1 MAFDPYLF
9 FGGNC
14 REAFTRYQEIFGGEL
29 QLMTMAD
36 TPDSEDVPAEQADLI
51 IHAALTRDG
60 RMLMG
65 SDDPTTDDFG
75 PVQGMMV
82 SYSASDADDART
94 VFDALSEG
102 GSVNQALSETFFSP
116 AFGMCVDRFGTPW
129 MVSAA
134 AAEDATAGG

>member
-9 FGGNC
+9 FGGTC
-14 REAFTRYQEIFGGEL
+14 RQAFTRYQEIFGGEL
-29 QLMTMAD
+29 QLLTMAD

-51 IHAALTRDG
+51 IHAALTLDDRL
-60 RMLMG
+60 LMG

-94 VFDALSEG
+94 VFEALAEG
-102 GSVNQALSETFFSP
+102 GSVNQALTETFFAP

-134 AAEDATAGG
+134 PEDAPAGS